1 MELRPEEISKIIR
14 SQIKHYETK
23 INQSETG
30 TVILIG
36 DGIARAA
43 GLDRCMAGE
52 LVEFSNGAY
61 GMAQNLEEN
70 AVSIVMLGSDD
81 GIREG
86 DVVKRTGKVVSV
98 PVGEALIGRVVD
110 ALGQPIDAKGP
121 ITASGYAAIES
132 PAPGIIQ
139 RKSVSV
145 PLQTGIKAIDA
156 LVPELSGKSGPIYLL
171 GDGAKLVFDTLK
183 EENLPLR
190 LLPEHLRQQRASGV
204 ALTAM
209 EKIAAGEPAD
219 AAALTPNYLRQA
231 QAERTR
237 QHDKDFYLKK

>member
-1 MELRPEEISKIIR
+1 MDARKQ
-14 SQIKHYETK
+14 QIY
-23 INQSETG
+23 
-30 TVILIG
+30 
-36 DGIARAA
+36 
-43 GLDRCMAGE
+43 
-52 LVEFSNGAY
+52 
-61 GMAQNLEEN
+61 N
-70 AVSIVMLGSDD
+70 AVFSLQAGKLTRLTDD
-81 GIREG
+81 R
-86 DVVKRTGKVVSV
+86 
-98 PVGEALIGRVVD
+98 
-110 ALGQPIDAKGP
+110 
-121 ITASGYAAIES
+121 AI
-132 PAPGIIQ
+132 
-139 RKSVSV
+139 
-145 PLQTGIKAIDA
+145 AIDA
-156 LVPELSGKSGPIYLL
+156 LVPELSEGAGPIYLL